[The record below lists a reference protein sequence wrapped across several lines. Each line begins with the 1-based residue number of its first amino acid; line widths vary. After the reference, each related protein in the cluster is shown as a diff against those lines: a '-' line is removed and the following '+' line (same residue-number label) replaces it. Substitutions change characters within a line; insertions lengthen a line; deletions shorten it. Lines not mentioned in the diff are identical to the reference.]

1 MKTLSI
7 MIAGV
12 GGQGTVL
19 TSKLIATAAMKIGL
33 NARTTEFIGMAQ
45 RGGCV
50 FGHTRIGGEPAS
62 PIIPL
67 AGADVLLAF
76 EPSEAVRQLHFL
88 AEGGKLITFDTPVFP
103 LGQPYDVAPVLTYL
117 RDTVPGAAVLD
128 GSEVKSKY
136 PKALNVAL
144 LGAAVQSGVFPFDA
158 EALKSSLP
166 ELLPERFVEM
176 NLKAF
181 ELGGKVYEATH

>member
-7 MIAGV
+7 LIAGV

-67 AGADVLLAF
+67 GGAGMLLAF
-76 EPSEAVRQLHFL
+76 EPSEAVRQLGYL
-88 AEGGKLITFDTPVFP
+88 AAGGKLIAFDTPVFP
-103 LGQPYDVAPVLTYL
+103 LGRPYDIAPMAAYL
-117 RDTVPGAAVLD
+117 RDNVPCAAVLN
-128 GSEVKSKY
+128 GGAVKAQY

-144 LGAAVQSGVFPFDA
+144 LGAAMQSGLFPFDA
-158 EALKSSLP
+158 QTLKSVLT
-166 ELLPERFVEM
+166 ELLPERFLEM

-181 ELGGKVYEATH
+181 ELGREIYESAH